1 MQNSPT
7 FLISKMEDFSYLKSN
22 DTLSLPANNVKHVL
36 HSQATLFKQYS
47 NNFNNYF
54 QWYYWKFL
62 ANLVVILCLIKTKQ
76 TTNPP
81 CKMIFQLNL
90 SDMLAAVTA
99 QLLFLVDLTDSKG
112 SCAVKTLSQCNT
124 FFVLVSVCTKD
135 LIGYDRYL
143 RVQYPVIYQERMPP
157 FRIYV
162 MSFLIWVFAWLNT
175 LTICIGFLMKL
186 EVVRGLSGFIDFSVF
201 LVVIFFQIKTV
212 WATYIHRNSLVNP
225 SILDEMQ
232 KIIVK
237 LAARIVVMF
246 IITLLP
252 FLFLIC

>member
-1 MQNSPT
+1 
-7 FLISKMEDFSYLKSN
+7 
-22 DTLSLPANNVKHVL
+22 
-36 HSQATLFKQYS
+36 
-47 NNFNNYF
+47 
-54 QWYYWKFL
+54 
-62 ANLVVILCLIKTKQ
+62 
-76 TTNPP
+76 
-81 CKMIFQLNL
+81 MIFQLSL
-90 SDMLAAVTA
+90 SNMLAAVTA
-99 QLLFLVDLTDSKG
+99 QLLFLVDLIDSKG

-124 FFVLVSVCTKD
+124 FFVRVSIYTNN

-143 RVQYPVIYQERMPP
+143 RVQYPVIYQELMPP

-162 MSFLIWVFAWLNT
+162 MSFLIWVFASLNT
-175 LTICIGFLMKL
+175 LTICISFLMKL
-186 EVVRGLSGFIDFSVF
+186 EVVQGLSGFIDFSVF

-237 LAARIVVMF
+237 LAARIAVMF

>member
-1 MQNSPT
+1 
-7 FLISKMEDFSYLKSN
+7 
-22 DTLSLPANNVKHVL
+22 
-36 HSQATLFKQYS
+36 
-47 NNFNNYF
+47 
-54 QWYYWKFL
+54 
-62 ANLVVILCLIKTKQ
+62 
-76 TTNPP
+76 
-81 CKMIFQLNL
+81 
-90 SDMLAAVTA
+90 MLAAVTA

-124 FFVLVSVCTKD
+124 FFVRVSIYTNN

-143 RVQYPVIYQERMPP
+143 RVQYPVIYQELMLP

-162 MSFLIWVFAWLNT
+162 MSFLIWVFASLNT
-175 LTICIGFLMKL
+175 LTICISFLMKL
-186 EVVRGLSGFIDFSVF
+186 EVVQGLSGFIDFSVF